1 MVSSCKNHEPGCAC
15 PQEAAAE
22 ECHINRGKYGTFYDC
37 AVGQQTCV
45 SGQWSACIA
54 TGAAGKFVELPPG
67 SLVPAD
73 DGTGV
78 HTAGLAS
85 GADCANPCS
94 PGCTAYV
101 DTATGLDAGPGLSV
115 GEGGVAPTGVV
126 VQSSACT
133 SLALTPP
140 TTTLVVDQ
148 LAPLRLTTGN
158 DTFSLSAALL
168 PAGCFQGT
176 PAPLWAVDRRDMS
189 LISSAGVLKIV
200 SPLATTLTVGAFA
213 GALAT
218 TATVNVT
225 VAVKDNSG
233 APAGFSHANFPTTT
247 GTADTHQILYP
258 YDGTVLPLALPAPV
272 VQWRKGANGAAAA
285 VKVTLRWPSDRAL
298 PAKFEW
304 STVRPES
311 TTATGTPSPTPTAEP
326 RAVLP
331 QAAWEAFERTA
342 RGSEGA
348 IFVQRIVGGVLR
360 SEQKTRVKFA
370 DGQLKGTVFYNS
382 YGTKIVLNYPSSSD
396 FRPYGG
402 TGGVT
407 FGAATLAVEPGAT
420 VPRIAAGYASG
431 NSNGCR
437 VCHSVAANGSRLVTN
452 SFQYTSSVF
461 ENLYNPGGGTEALLN
476 PPASNSARYS
486 WPAIYPDGSML
497 LTNRS
502 RGGWEGSNERNRLY
516 GLLPANRGVEQTSVG
531 LTTAGMT
538 MPTFSP
544 DGSRVAFNFSS
555 GAIAGKN
562 GDARSLAVAT
572 FVRATG
578 TFSGYTL
585 LDLLA
590 GTTKTAVW
598 PTFLPNGNEV
608 VYQREIRNNTR
619 DFGGTR
625 SDCEGHNSLAPYD
638 GCHERGST
646 GELWYVPSN
655 GLTAPRRLDAANG
668 LNPDGVTSYLPGPDS
683 TRVAADG
690 VRWGGHTTGSEV
702 VYNYEPTANPEVAA
716 GYRWIVFTSRRLY
729 GNVAQIQPYYSD
741 PRFRDIATE
750 PTTKKLWVSAIKLN
764 PAPGED
770 PSSPAFYLPGQ
781 ELLAGNARGFWV
793 KNACVAPLATRTTAN
808 VCDTDLDCCGA
819 PATSFCSLDEST
831 VGTASVKR
839 HCLSK
844 VANACIA
851 DDSAIPCSADAECCG
866 VPTGSKC
873 AGGRCVKPPPILQF
887 GAGTFIRDF
896 TAVCPAQKYPRWQLL
911 KWDATIPAGSRL
923 DFAVRTDAAL
933 ASLAS
938 ALPKATV
945 AAATASGAG
954 TSPTTLDAALRA
966 AGGLSRQNLRLE
978 VLFTPTADLRGTPEL
993 KSWTVNYT
1001 CEDAE

>member
-1 MVSSCKNHEPGCAC
+1 
-15 PQEAAAE
+15 
-22 ECHINRGKYGTFYDC
+22 
-37 AVGQQTCV
+37 
-45 SGQWSACIA
+45 
-54 TGAAGKFVELPPG
+54 VELPPG
-67 SLVPAD
+67 SLTPAD

-78 HTAGLAS
+78 HTADLAA

-126 VQSSACT
+126 VQTSSCT
-133 SLALTPP
+133 SLSVTPP
-140 TTTLVVDQ
+140 TTTVVVDQ
-148 LAPLRLTTGN
+148 LAPLHLTTPPNVVN
-158 DTFSLSAALL
+158 DTVSLSAALL

-176 PAPLWAVDRRDMS
+176 PAPLWAVDRRDIS
-189 LISSAGVLKIV
+189 LVSSAGVLKLV
-200 SPLATTLTVGAFA
+200 SPLAATLTVGAFA

-233 APAGFSHANFPTTT
+233 APVGYSHTNFPTTT

-304 STVRPES
+304 SAVLPES

-331 QAAWEAFERTA
+331 QTAWEAFERTA

-360 SEQKTRVKFA
+360 TEQKTRVKFA

-382 YGTKIVLNYPSSSD
+382 YGTKLVLNYPSSSD

-420 VPRIAAGYASG
+420 VPRIAAGYASP

-452 SFQYTSSVF
+452 SFQYTTSVF
-461 ENLYNPGGGTEALLN
+461 ENLYNAGGGTEALLN
-476 PPASNSARYS
+476 PPASNTSRYS
-486 WPAIYPDGSML
+486 WPAIYPDGSLL

-502 RGGWEGSNERNRLY
+502 TGGWEGSNERNRLY
-516 GLLPANRGVEQTSVG
+516 GLLAANRGVEQASVG

-555 GAIAGKN
+555 GTIAGKT

-572 FVRATG
+572 FARATG
-578 TFSGYTL
+578 TFTGYTL

-608 VYQREIRNNTR
+608 VYQRELRNNTR

-625 SDCEGHNSLAPYD
+625 SDCEGHNSLTPYD

-646 GELWYVPSN
+646 GELWYVGSD
-655 GLTAPRRLDAANG
+655 GVSTPRRLDAANG

-683 TRVAADG
+683 TRVAADS
-690 VRWGGHTTGSEV
+690 VRWGGHATSSEV
-702 VYNYEPTANPEVAA
+702 LYNYEPTANPEVAA

-729 GNVAQIQPYYSD
+729 GNVAQVQPYYSD

-819 PATSFCSLDEST
+819 PATSFCSLDETT

-896 TAVCPAQKYPRWQLL
+896 TAVCPAQKFPRWQLL

-923 DFAVRTDAAL
+923 DFAVRTDAVLANL
-933 ASLAS
+933 PTAVPKASLGS
-938 ALPKATV
+938 
-945 AAATASGAG
+945 ATASGAG
-954 TSPTTLDAALRA
+954 TSPTTIDAALRA
-966 AGGLSRQNLRLE
+966 AGGISRQNLRLE
-978 VLFTPTADLRGTPEL
+978 VLFTPTADQRGTPEL